1 MVKIIG
7 ICGFSGS
14 GKSYYSNKL
23 KRNYKNSVILSTDRY
38 YKTVPPNVADYNFD
52 DPEAIDFC
60 LLIYHLHRL
69 KNGASVNLPNYN
81 FNTHSRES
89 FTTTINPITTI
100 ILEGIFILCIEK
112 LRELIDE
119 LIFIDTSEEISLSRR
134 IDRDIKERGRE
145 KLEIIR
151 YHSKFVK
158 PSQDKYIKP
167 FIKYCNIKINNDRFI
182 ENNEVNEE
190 NNLYLY

>member
-1 MVKIIG
+1 MKITYLLFI
-7 ICGFSGS
+7 IYIYITYI
-14 GKSYYSNKL
+14 YYLFFLKL
-23 KRNYKNSVILSTDRY
+23 NR
-38 YKTVPPNVADYNFD
+38 
-52 DPEAIDFC
+52 
-60 LLIYHLHRL
+60 
-69 KNGASVNLPNYN
+69 VNLIAKRV
-81 FNTHSRES
+81 NTHSQVS